1 VLEGREGE
9 ILDLIKQGHDEGM
22 LDFTTALVRLVEDQM
37 IHQRVALE
45 ATPKPEELKMRLK
58 GIG

>member
-1 VLEGREGE
+1 
-9 ILDLIKQGHDEGM
+9 
-22 LDFTTALVRLVEDQM
+22 M

-58 GIG
+58 GIA